1 MFIETQ
7 EHHKKKKKYTNNKKR
22 RIKYQR
28 RKSTVRFKNLTRDKR
43 RCISSSATRRPN
55 KTKNAQEI

>member
-7 EHHKKKKKYTNNKKR
+7 ERYKKKNTNNKKR

-43 RCISSSATRRPN
+43 RCISSSATRRPS
-55 KTKNAQEI
+55 KTKNAQEKI